1 MAKLLLQKVPSP
13 PNKHGIDSVQNFYK
27 DLHITTKYHLKPAT
41 EDIVLKLLKNIDI
54 SKTAGIDNLHRRFS
68 KDGAVILAKPVTEK
82 CSLCIK
88 SGIFPDLFKLA
99 KLKPIFKKRSR
110 INTSNSRPIWLL
122 PLISKIFEK
131 ILHDG
136 YLAEYNILYKYQ
148 SSLRTNI
155 RLICVFHT

>member
-1 MAKLLLQKVPSP
+1 M
-13 PNKHGIDSVQNFYK
+13 
-27 DLHITTKYHLKPAT
+27 KPAI
-41 EDIVLKLLKNIDI
+41 EDIALRLLKNIDI
-54 SKTAGIDNLHRRFS
+54 SNTAGIDNLHGRFS
-68 KDGAVILAKPVTEK
+68 KDGPVILAKPVTEK

-148 SSLRTNI
+148 SSFRINI